1 MASTINASRPR
12 RPDVDVRRDILQEIE
27 YDPQVGANDLTV
39 TVEDGVVTMTGAV
52 DAYVTKDASEKAA
65 WRITGVREVHNNVV
79 VDPKALNA
87 IPDDE
92 VAAGVRN
99 RLDKDFLV
107 PKGRV
112 GVSVVDGNVTLTGTV
127 GWNLQREAARQEA
140 LFTEGVRSVTNLIR
154 VDKYG
159 ASPRDVQVEIADALV
174 RHARVDAGNVTVT
187 ADGGH
192 VTLSGS
198 VTTSAER
205 QEAEDAAW
213 RADGV
218 TEVTNNI
225 TVQP

>member
-1 MASTINASRPR
+1 M
-12 RPDVDVRRDILQEIE
+12 E
-27 YDPQVGANDLTV
+27 YDPQVGTNDLTV
-39 TVEDGVVTMTGAV
+39 TVEDGVVTMTGNV
-52 DAYVTKDASEKAA
+52 VSYGTKDAIEKAA
-65 WRITGVREVHNNVV
+65 WRIAGVCEVHNNVV

-92 VAAGVRN
+92 IAANVRN

-112 GVSVVDGNVTLTGTV
+112 GVSVMDGNVTLTGTV
-127 GWNLQREAARQEA
+127 GWNLQREAAQHEA
-140 LFTEGVRSVTNLIR
+140 QYTEGARSVTNLIR
-154 VDKYG
+154 IDKYG
-159 ASPRDVQVEIADALV
+159 ASPKDVRAEITSALV
-174 RHARVDAGNVTVT
+174 RHAQVDAGNVTIT

-198 VTTSAER
+198 VSTAAER

-225 TVQP
+225 TVQPW